1 MAKGQSK
8 SNLNDLSHLSESE
21 AHRRLEDITRLVSD
35 WIWEVDQHNNLS
47 FISERVMEYLGY
59 HPRELLGKKL
69 EEVIDFNL
77 PSTSTLSGLIHRP
90 FRNKPGTAIKKNGE
104 ICHLSISGVPV
115 FNFDTGD
122 FEGVRGTAVD
132 TTANIE
138 AEKNLRDNEQR
149 YRSLIEF
156 QPTGILVHR
165 NFKIVFANEA
175 AIRMFGADSLE
186 DFLGRTSE
194 ELTHPDYH
202 DIIVE
207 RRHSVEEKHQQ
218 QDFREIKHIRLDGS
232 EFYAMDNA
240 APTIWENEPS
250 ILVSISDITDLKEAE
265 RAVAESEKRFREF
278 AETAAD
284 RFWETDPE
292 NRFTFISIPTHLT
305 PYFDTEALI
314 GKSRLD
320 LPVVNPDSKEWQ
332 KHKQDIAAHRPYRN
346 FHFQVKND
354 DGEIRYLVASGTPQF
369 DTDGTFLGYR
379 GTTDEETEQILAK
392 EKIIDLQQQF
402 FTAIENFSEGFALW
416 DKDGKFVYCNSY
428 FRLSHPSAQRYLIP
442 GETYRSFTR
451 AFGDTSDI
459 TPESSLDDW
468 IKTRLE
474 EFEHESADLEMFR
487 NEQWVRVRKNRMADG
502 SMMVLYSDITELK
515 NREQALR
522 DSEDRLHT
530 ITDAIPAMI
539 AYHDKD
545 SRFQFANKYFETIGI
560 EPDKIVGQKFQEV
573 FSPEVYARVKPYIEK
588 TLAGEPVTYDNFIP
602 TKDGKVMYTQV
613 SLIPDFDDTG
623 DVQGMFVLSFD
634 ITERKKSE
642 EEVEKAKGALDIAQ
656 SIAKIGSWE
665 RNFAEKSIYWSDEH
679 YRIFGLDP
687 AGKKINVDQFFDL
700 IHPDD
705 RERMRKLAPNEIS
718 ELDSNYSNDFRIIR
732 PDGTERMIH
741 GEGKILF
748 DEQSHPIGIRGTSQ
762 DITERKRVEEA
773 LEEAHREAEF
783 ANKAKSDFL
792 SSMSHELR
800 TPMNA
805 ILGYAQLLLQ
815 NKKELL
821 QDRQPKQVG
830 QILKSGQHLL
840 KLIND
845 ILDLA
850 KIESGRVAMEFMKVE
865 TSEVIEEC
873 IGVISSLAE
882 RHNIEIKL
890 SDFAAPDLV
899 VTADRTRLNQAML
912 NLLSNAI
919 KYNKP
924 GGSIKVSSAPTADQK
939 IRITVEDTGIGI
951 PLERQA
957 EIFEP
962 FSRLGAD
969 QMGIEGTGIGLTI
982 TKQLIELMDGE
993 IGFHSTFD
1001 EGSSFWIELPIS
1013 KSIELAEKPSNFNGQ
1028 GLENVYGI
1036 SADDQFVLLYIE
1048 DDSSNLHLMEEFIDN
1063 VPYLNLL
1070 TATSA
1075 EDGLDIARQQRPDII
1090 IMDINLPGMSGIDA
1104 MAFLSN
1110 HKDTKEIPVI
1120 ALSAAAMPHDLQ
1132 KGKEAGFFNYMTKP
1146 FDIEEVLKNIN
1157 KALKISN

>member
-1 MAKGQSK
+1 VAKGQSN
-8 SNLNDLSHLSESE
+8 SNLNNLSHLTESE

-35 WIWEVDQHNNLS
+35 WIWEVDQDNKLS
-47 FISERVMEYLGY
+47 FISDRVFEYLGY
-59 HPRELLGKKL
+59 HPRELLGKNL

-77 PSTSTLSGLIHRP
+77 SPSTLTGLIHRP
-90 FRNKPGTAIKKNGE
+90 FRNKPGKAIRKDGKV
-104 ICHLSISGVPV
+104 CRLSISGVPV
-115 FNFDTGD
+115 FNLDTGD
-122 FEGVRGTAVD
+122 FEGVRGTAID
-132 TTANIE
+132 TTSSIE
-138 AEKNLRDNEQR
+138 AENNLRENEQR

-175 AIRMFGADSLE
+175 GIRMFGADSLE
-186 DFLGRTSE
+186 DLLGRTSL

-202 DIIVE
+202 EIIIE
-207 RRHSVEEKHQQ
+207 RRRSVEEDNQP
-218 QDFREIKHIRLDGS
+218 QDFQEIMHIRLDGS
-232 EFYAMDNA
+232 EFYTMDNA
-240 APTIWENEPS
+240 APIIWENEPS
-250 ILVSISDITDLKEAE
+250 VLVSVSDITDLKEAE

-278 AETAAD
+278 AESAAD
-284 RFWETDPE
+284 RFWETDAQH
-292 NRFTFISIPTHLT
+292 RFTFISQPTHLT
-305 PYFDTEALI
+305 PHFDSPSLI

-320 LPVVNPDSKEWQ
+320 LPVVNPESEEW
-332 KHKQDIAAHRPYRN
+332 KQHLKTLDAHQPYRN
-346 FHFQVKND
+346 FHFQIEHE
-354 DGEIRYLVASGTPQF
+354 DGSVRYLVTSATPQF
-369 DTDGTFLGYR
+369 DADGTFTGYR
-379 GTTDEETEQILAK
+379 GSTDEETEQVLAE
-392 EKIIDLQQQF
+392 EKIADLQQQF

-428 FRLSHPSAQRYLIP
+428 FRITHPTAQQYLLP
-442 GETYRSFTR
+442 GETYEDFIR
-451 AFGDTSDI
+451 AFAESTNVGAEHDI
-459 TPESSLDDW
+459 DEWVAERISEFD
-468 IKTRLE
+468 LE
-474 EFEHESADLEMFR
+474 TKDLEMHR
-487 NEQWVRVRKNRMADG
+487 NDQWVQVRKYRMDDG
-502 SMMVLYSDITELK
+502 GMMVLYSDITELK
-515 NREQALR
+515 KREQALR
-522 DSEDRLHT
+522 DSEDRFRT

-539 AYHDKD
+539 AYNDTD
-545 SRFQFANKYFETIGI
+545 LRFQFANKYFETIGVDPKQI
-560 EPDKIVGQKFQEV
+560 IGKKFQEV
-573 FSPEVYARVKPYIEK
+573 FAPEMFSRVEPYIEK
-588 TLAGEPVTYDNFIP
+588 TLTGKPVTYDNFIP
-602 TKDGKVMYTQV
+602 ASDGEVMYTQV
-613 SLIPDFDDTG
+613 SLIPDFDEAG

-634 ITERKKSE
+634 ITDRKQSE
-642 EEVEKAKGALDIAQ
+642 EAVESAKGALDIAQ

-687 AGKKINVDQFFDL
+687 QGKKIDVDQFFNL

-705 RERMRKLAPNEIS
+705 RERMENIAPTDIGEI
-718 ELDSNYSNDFRIIR
+718 DGNYSNDFRIVR

-741 GEGKILF
+741 GEGEILF
-748 DEQSHPIGIRGTSQ
+748 DEQNHPIGIRGTSQ

-773 LEEAHREAEF
+773 LEVARHEAEF

-815 NKKELL
+815 NKKEPL
-821 QDRQPKQVG
+821 QGRQTKQVS

-850 KIESGRVAMEFMKVE
+850 KIESGRVALDFMKVE

-882 RHNIEIKL
+882 RHNIEIK
-890 SDFAAPDLV
+890 SSEYAGSDLV
-899 VTADRTRLNQAML
+899 VFADQTRINQALL

-919 KYNKP
+919 KYNIP
-924 GGSIKVSSAPTADQK
+924 GGSIKVTCAPTSNQK
-939 IRITVEDTGIGI
+939 IRIAVEDTGIGI
-951 PLERQA
+951 PIERQA

-993 IGFHSTFD
+993 IGFHSTFE
-1001 EGSSFWIELPIS
+1001 EGSTFWIELPIS
-1013 KSIELAEKPSNFNGQ
+1013 ISNITEERPSQFSSQSLEK
-1028 GLENVYGI
+1028 VYGI
-1036 SADDQFVLLYIE
+1036 SPKALHVLLYIE
-1048 DDSSNLHLMEEFIDN
+1048 DDSSNLHLMEEFVDN
-1063 VPYLNLL
+1063 VPYLHLL

-1075 EDGLDIARQQRPDII
+1075 EDGLEIARTAFPDII

-1110 HKDTKEIPVI
+1110 HQDTKGIPVI
-1120 ALSAAAMPHDLQ
+1120 ALSAAAMPHDIQ
-1132 KGKEAGFFNYMTKP
+1132 KGKEAGFFNYLTKP
-1146 FDIEEVLKNIN
+1146 FDIEEVLENIN
-1157 KALKISN
+1157 KALKITN